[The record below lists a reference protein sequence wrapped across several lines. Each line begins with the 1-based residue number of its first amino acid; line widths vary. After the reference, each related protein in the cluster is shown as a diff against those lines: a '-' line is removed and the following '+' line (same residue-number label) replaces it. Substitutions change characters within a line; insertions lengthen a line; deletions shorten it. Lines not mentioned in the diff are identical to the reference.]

1 MFTKEEK
8 DRMRQELLASFR
20 PARTLSERVERRW
33 HGKRPI
39 HAIAADLIAQNR
51 ALLARLEDGV
61 YAKVIQPKE
70 RYKAALASLHQRTKD
85 QLQELETFSKLEWM
99 E

>member
-20 PARTLSERVERRW
+20 PATTASERAERRW
-33 HGKRPI
+33 YGKRSM
-39 HAIAADLIAQNR
+39 HAVATDLIAQNR
-51 ALLARLEDGV
+51 VLLARLEDGV
-61 YAKVIQPKE
+61 YAKIIQPKE
-70 RYKAALASLHQRTKD
+70 RYKSALANLHQRTKD
-85 QLQELETFSKLEWM
+85 QLKELEEFSKLEWM